1 MEASEP
7 RCARERAVLVSGILK
22 GLQCMSFMYHMRGKD
37 TGSLAVYRFGDGVMK
52 SRLWHRRG
60 QQGDMW
66 HEARITLPCNSDSYQ
81 VGLQI
86 WGPKFVKRV
95 SVGAHSEPITLS
107 HEVK

>member
-1 MEASEP
+1 M
-7 RCARERAVLVSGILK
+7 RDKAVLVSGILK

-60 QQGDMW
+60 EQGDMW

-81 VGLQI
+81 VGLQ
-86 WGPKFVKRV
+86 F
-95 SVGAHSEPITLS
+95 
-107 HEVK
+107 

>member
-1 MEASEP
+1 M
-7 RCARERAVLVSGILK
+7 RDKAVLVSGILK

-60 QQGDMW
+60 EQGDMW
-66 HEARITLPCNSDSYQ
+66 YEARITLPCNSDSYQ

-86 WGPKFVKRV
+86 LSSTLVKRV
-95 SVGAHSEPITLS
+95 SVGAHSEQMCREGL
-107 HEVK
+107 